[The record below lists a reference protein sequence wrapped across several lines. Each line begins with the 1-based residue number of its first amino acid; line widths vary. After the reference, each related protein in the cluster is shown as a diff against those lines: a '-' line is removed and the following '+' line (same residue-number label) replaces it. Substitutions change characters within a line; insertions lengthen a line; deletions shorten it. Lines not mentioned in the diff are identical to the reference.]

1 MNKSHLIN
9 LIAFC
14 ENITGQAVA
23 WRAVREKVCEAVW
36 TENWLD
42 NQTQKRRQQQ
52 YEVTGG

>member
-23 WRAVREKVCEAVW
+23 WRAVREKVCEAVR